1 MLSKLGLP
9 ELTYL
14 RLKRVFHGKRPGQTD
29 DTESVPFAKGRDPR
43 SLGNVVGHLAGERGW
58 SETLAKASVLDRWPE
73 IVGEEIAEHTT
84 VSMVGNDLIVQC
96 SSTAWAA
103 NLKLMRSHLLG
114 VVRDTLPDSK
124 IESIHFRGPDA
135 PSWRHGPRTIPG
147 RGPRDTYG

>member
-1 MLSKLGLP
+1 MSELGLP

-14 RLKRVFHGKRPGQTD
+14 RLKRVFHAKRPAIPETGD
-29 DTESVPFAKGRDPR
+29 DAPFAKGRDPR
-43 SLGNVVGHLAGERGW
+43 LLANVVGNVAGERGW
-58 SETLAKASVLDRWPE
+58 TETLAKATVLDRWDE
-73 IVGEEIAEHTT
+73 LVGEDIAEHTT

-96 SSTAWAA
+96 TSTAWAT
-103 NLKLMRSHLLG
+103 NLKLMRSRLLG
-114 VVRDTLPDSK
+114 MIRDAVPHAP